1 MKKLLVIV
9 ALLFVMSCTRI
20 EPANPRPLPDIN
32 IGVPA
37 AYPDRPKYEP
47 PPTSPH
53 AQTTLVKHE
62 IEATRSEFLP
72 SEIKIK
78 KGSYVSLDVLAVDIP
93 QRFTMAAY
101 GVDEPLPVGQ
111 NVLIEFMADH
121 EGTFVFYSEGHKG
134 MEGKII
140 VQ

>member
-1 MKKLLVIV
+1 MKKLLVLV
-9 ALLFVMSCTRI
+9 ALMFVLSCTRI
-20 EPANPRPLPDIN
+20 EPVSPRPIPNIDIS
-32 IGVPA
+32 VPS

-47 PPTSPH
+47 PPTAPQ
-53 AQTTLVKHE
+53 AQTTTVKHE

-78 KGSYVSLDVLAVDIP
+78 KGSYVSLDVLAVDVP
-93 QRFTMAAY
+93 QRFTMQSY
-101 GVDEPLPVGQ
+101 GVDETLPVGK
-111 NVLIEFMADH
+111 NVVIEFLADH

-134 MEGKII
+134 MEGRII